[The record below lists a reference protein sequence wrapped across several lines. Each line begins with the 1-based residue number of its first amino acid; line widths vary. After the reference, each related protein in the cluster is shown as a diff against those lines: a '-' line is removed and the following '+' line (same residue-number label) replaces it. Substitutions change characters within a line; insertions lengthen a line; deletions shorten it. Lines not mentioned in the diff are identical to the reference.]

1 MMLSSLAGRLYW
13 VGRNLERAENT
24 ARLINVFSD
33 LLLDLP
39 KDAPVSWN
47 NLIRICGGESGF
59 SQQRQSPLAT
69 AAPRYLA
76 ASQDNSNS
84 ILSTIR
90 IARENLR
97 TLRDVVP
104 REAFESV
111 NDLHLFASKKLGGGS
126 FRRVSYPVLAEIIR
140 HCQQIGGLFSGTMSR
155 GPEYEFLLLGRHLER
170 ADMTTRILDVAGE
183 LLDQADETVSDYDTI
198 LWVSVL
204 RSASAYQM
212 YRRSVRSRVTPVRV
226 VHFLLSDPDFPRSV
240 RHCLLQLQYS
250 SRRLPRYPG
259 PVDAVRRLMGRMD
272 AMTLRKLVRS
282 ELHNAIDDFQREF
295 IGIHQAI
302 ERTWF
307 ESYDV
312 KVNPAAEHS

>member
-1 MMLSSLAGRLYW
+1 MLSSIAGRLYW

-39 KDAPVSWN
+39 KDAPVSWF
-47 NLIRICGGESGF
+47 NLIRITGGKAGF
-59 SQQRQSPLAT
+59 SEQRQTPLAT

-76 ASQDNSNS
+76 ASPDNANS

-90 IARENLR
+90 IARENMR

-111 NDLHLFASKKLGGGS
+111 NDLYLFANKKLGGGS
-126 FRRVSYPVLAEIIR
+126 FRRVTYPTLTEVVR

-170 ADMTTRILDVAGE
+170 ADMTTRILDVAGDLLE
-183 LLDQADETVSDYDTI
+183 LGEGTMNDYDTI

-204 RSASAYQM
+204 QSASAYQM

-226 VHFLLSDPDFPRSV
+226 VHFLLSDPEFPRSV
-240 RHCLLQLQYS
+240 RHCLKQIQFS
-250 SRRLPRYPG
+250 SGRLPRHDS
-259 PVDAVRRLMGRMD
+259 PVESVDQLLARMD
-272 AMTLRKLVRS
+272 SMTLRKLVRS
-282 ELHNAIDDFQREF
+282 ELHAALDEFQREF

-302 ERTWF
+302 ESTWF
-307 ESYDV
+307 EPYDV
-312 KVNPAAEHS
+312 KFNPARENA